1 MIQHMLST
9 SDNPFNP
16 FTDYSEWLAWDTRAG
31 YHTLGLQA
39 RVVVFPYEGSVE
51 DQNIAIEYGL
61 QDLMEEL
68 GEIQTAE
75 GKPLYILVP
84 DPDGVPTPA

>member
-16 FTDYSEWLAWDTRAG
+16 FTQFSEWLAWDTRAG
-31 YHTLGLQA
+31 YHSLGLQA
-39 RVVVFPYEGSVE
+39 RVVVFPYEGSTE
-51 DQNIAIEYGL
+51 DQNLAIEYGL
-61 QDLMEEL
+61 QDLMAEL
-68 GEIQTAE
+68 GDITTVE

-84 DPDGVPTPA
+84 EPEGAPASA